1 MISRLKRL
9 AKSSLRGAPRIYS
22 HVQRLYLK
30 FKAARLEMTKS
41 SVFTD
46 EDQLE
51 YCSLFPQE
59 VLDLVIEHYRPKSVL
74 DVGCGTGQ
82 SLDYFLSKG
91 IDAWGVEGS
100 KLAIKKARHP
110 ERISRG
116 NLNEPV
122 SMNRRYDLLWSYEV
136 AEHIHPEFVPA
147 LMTTLTTHSDRVVL
161 SAARPGQG
169 GDGHFNE
176 QPPEYWIARFEEC
189 GFALNRELTA
199 AAHRCKTPYCE
210 NILAFDK
217 AEVRSA

>member
-1 MISRLKRL
+1 
-9 AKSSLRGAPRIYS
+9 
-22 HVQRLYLK
+22 
-30 FKAARLEMTKS
+30 
-41 SVFTD
+41 
-46 EDQLE
+46 
-51 YCSLFPQE
+51 
-59 VLDLVIEHYRPKSVL
+59 
-74 DVGCGTGQ
+74 
-82 SLDYFLSKG
+82 
-91 IDAWGVEGS
+91 VEGS

-110 ERISRG
+110 ERISRR

-147 LMTTLTTHSDRVVL
+147 LMTTLSHAQRSRGAFRRAT
-161 SAARPGQG
+161 GQG